1 MSANK
6 WERLV
11 QTQSSTGHVLSE
23 VGDAVVLDSVVLDAV
38 VVDAVVLD
46 AVVLDIVILDAV
58 LPEAIGVPS
67 SLPELFLDAQ

>member
-23 VGDAVVLDSVVLDAV
+23 IGDAVVLDSVVL
-38 VVDAVVLD
+38 DAVVLD